1 MPYDPDDDEKK
12 TEARV
17 SYSQSQVQYCKTG
30 TISMTS
36 PRNFTDFSGMITRP
50 PSSDAPRW
58 RYYEPGLNIEGYCKN
73 PSCAAYNSSRVIKP
87 LGFRVFKFCIDSCLC
102 KCPLC
107 GCKFNEETCGFY
119 KTRFRYYGYQEG
131 NRNKF
136 DSGWTTAS
144 STGYT
149 TFDSSDEHLVPW
161 CELTIE
167 ATDDSC
173 TII

>member
-12 TEARV
+12 NESRV
-17 SYSQSQVQYCKTG
+17 SHLQYQVQHKTCSLS
-30 TISMTS
+30 IMTS
-36 PRNFTDFSGMITRP
+36 PRNFTDFSGMITKP
-50 PSSDAPRW
+50 SSSDAPRW

-87 LGFRVFKFCIDSCLC
+87 LGFRVFKFCIDSYLC

-131 NRNKF
+131 NSNEF

-144 STGYT
+144 NTGYT
-149 TFDSSDEHLVPW
+149 TFDSSDKHLVPW
-161 CELTIE
+161 RQLTIE
-167 ATDDSC
+167 AIDDSC

>member
-1 MPYDPDDDEKK
+1 
-12 TEARV
+12 
-17 SYSQSQVQYCKTG
+17 
-30 TISMTS
+30 
-36 PRNFTDFSGMITRP
+36 
-50 PSSDAPRW
+50 
-58 RYYEPGLNIEGYCKN
+58 LLGYCKN
-73 PSCAAYNSSRVIKP
+73 SSCAAYNSSRVIKP
-87 LGFRVFKFCIDSCLC
+87 LGFRVFKFCIDSYLC

-161 CELTIE
+161 RELTIE